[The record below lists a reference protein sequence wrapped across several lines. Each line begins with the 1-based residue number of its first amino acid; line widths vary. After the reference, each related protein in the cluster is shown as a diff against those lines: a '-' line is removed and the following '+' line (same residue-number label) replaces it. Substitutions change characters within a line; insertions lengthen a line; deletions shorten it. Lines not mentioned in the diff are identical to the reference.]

1 MAEHA
6 DYIDACIKI
15 VLMDVSIIIVNYNT
29 CILTRNCLKSVF
41 EQTKDIDF
49 EVIVSDNGS
58 KDGSVEMVKTEFP
71 QVILIE
77 NDANLGFGAANNRG
91 LKIANG
97 KYIFYLNSDTI
108 LLNNAVKIFFDYW
121 ENSTEKDKIGALGG
135 NLLNEKGNIIH
146 SYGRFPRAWKEIV
159 MFLRKY
165 SITRI
170 KFLLNILNINYKKN
184 IKKDEVAFKKS
195 KYIGDVE
202 YITGADLFLENKE
215 SSFFDERYFLYY
227 EETNLEWYLK
237 ERGLR
242 RIIIDGPR
250 IIHLAGKSDST
261 ASDGRLE
268 DYVSFGQIQCDL
280 SRIRFVKYNL
290 SLFCAFILKI
300 LLCFFWM
307 LPAFYKKTKK
317 YRKEIWKI

>member
-1 MAEHA
+1 
-6 DYIDACIKI
+6 
-15 VLMDVSIIIVNYNT
+15 MDVSIIIVNYNT
-29 CILTRNCLKSVF
+29 CNLIHNCLESVF
-41 EQTKDIDF
+41 LQTKDIDF

-58 KDGSVEMVKTEFP
+58 KDGSVEMIKQEFP

-77 NDANLGFGAANNRG
+77 NNANLGFGAANNRG
-91 LKIANG
+91 LKIAKG

-108 LLNNAVKIFFDYW
+108 LLNNAVKLFFDYW
-121 ENSTEKDKIGALGG
+121 ENSTEKDKIGALGS
-135 NLLNEKGNIIH
+135 NLLNEKGDVIH
-146 SYGRFPRAWKEIV
+146 SYGKFPRVWKEML

-165 SITRI
+165 YITRI
-170 KFLLNILNINYKKN
+170 KLLLNILKINYKRNSKRNGKVVKN
-184 IKKDEVAFKKS
+184 S

-202 YITGADLFLENKE
+202 YITGADLFLKNKE

-227 EETNLEWYLK
+227 EETNLEWHLK
-237 ERGLR
+237 KKGLR

-261 ASDGRLE
+261 VSDGRLE

-290 SLFCAFILKI
+290 SLLCASILKI
-300 LLCFFWM
+300 LLFFFWM
-307 LPAFYKKTKK
+307 HPFFFKKTKK
-317 YRKEIWKI
+317 YRREIWKI